1 MTRWALIAT
10 GLGAYTFALIVT
22 APAILVDVGLRRAS
36 DGRLRLV
43 EAQGTLWSGS
53 GVIEIRDLSGHA
65 GVSKSLAWRLR
76 MDAMLHARLT
86 YEVKFDL
93 ASPPFPV
100 TIFWSRIEL
109 KNADISLPATALGI
123 GIPKL
128 AALGLTGDINLH
140 IGSLALGRFTT
151 LGSATLQWLAAGSA
165 LSPISPLGDYEL
177 RLNGNG
183 VAVQA
188 TLHTLQG
195 PLQLDGQGSWIS
207 GRNPVFLAMAYTSP
221 ELQQRLAP
229 FLSLI
234 AVERDAGRFELQLK

>member
-1 MTRWALIAT
+1 MTRWAVIAT
-10 GLGAYTFALIVT
+10 GLAAYTFALIVT
-22 APAILVDVGLRRAS
+22 APASLVDVGLRSRS

-53 GVIEIRDLSGHA
+53 GLIEIRDLGGHT
-65 GVSKSLAWRLR
+65 GVTKSLAWRLR
-76 MDAMLHARLT
+76 MDAMLRAQLT

-93 ASPPFPV
+93 GTRPFPA
-100 TIFWSRIEL
+100 TIFWSRIEF

-128 AALGLTGDINLH
+128 AALGLTGDLNLH
-140 IGSLALGRFTT
+140 IGSLSLGRFTT
-151 LGSATLQWLAAGSA
+151 LGSATLQWLEAGSA
-165 LSPISPLGDYEL
+165 LSPISALGDYEL
-177 RLNGNG
+177 RLHGNG
-183 VAVQA
+183 STVHA
-188 TLHTLQG
+188 TLHTLKG

-207 GRNPVFLAMAYTSP
+207 GRNPVFLAIAYTPP

-229 FLSLI
+229 FLRLI